1 MNFLKYL
8 AEHPYSTIT
17 GLGLLLRALRAVSL
31 AHPDMRIDVAL
42 SVDVETQIIGGL
54 MLMAGQDPKMLTG
67 PK

>member
-1 MNFLKYL
+1 MKFLRYL

-17 GLGLLLRALRAVSL
+17 GMVILLRAIRAVSL
-31 AHPDMRIDVAL
+31 AHPDARIDMAL
-42 SVDVETQIIGGL
+42 SVDVETQIVGGI